1 VRILPSVFSTAA
13 ALLLT
18 VASTSAAQ
26 ATREVTGKVTQAGSS
41 VPLSDAT
48 VGILGSPVG
57 VRTNERGEYRIRVPQ
72 SDVTLLVRAI
82 GFKRG
87 GARVTATQSTADFAL
102 EKDVLQLEGVTVTGS
117 STTIEKKNAATAVS
131 TVNAEELSRAPAA
144 SLESALQGKVVG
156 TSINMNNGA
165 PGGGG
170 QVQIRGAS
178 SLIGNIQPL
187 FVVDGVVISNTTRR
201 NRQADATG
209 SLNGNEENGTNRLAD
224 INPNDIES
232 IEVLKSAAASA
243 MYGSQATN
251 GVVLITT
258 KRGKAG
264 APKFNLTQRGGAYAA
279 SRLRDSRRFETLDE
293 VLAVGSVKGNPDASA
308 AARAVCT
315 PNCPHY
321 DYQGE
326 LFGETK
332 ASYETVANFTGGIA
346 NTRYFVSGFNR
357 YEGGT
362 AMNTDAKRQ
371 SLRANV
377 DQSIGS
383 KITVGL
389 NANVLR
395 SFSQRG
401 VSNNDNTFSSPVYAF
416 GYTPG
421 IIDLQKRDAT
431 GSYMLNPFPPG
442 GLKAAS
448 NPFQTFDLMRTNE
461 DVYRMIAGGRMN
473 YAAWT
478 GNKGSLQVNASGGV
492 DRFSSENYVFAPTEL
507 QFQRPGSN
515 QGGSFPGV
523 AVQGN
528 GTELNTSFQ
537 SAAVFDWN
545 FGSLLRTTTQA
556 GIQYTDRN
564 LNDYNI
570 IGRGL
575 APQQFNAAGAAN
587 TAVTQNRQI
596 VRNQSY
602 FGQLEG
608 FLFSERLY
616 VSGAVRAERSSV
628 NGDAEKYYT
637 FPRGAASYRFTS
649 PFRGVN
655 EIKLRGSYGL
665 SGNQPNYGDRFL
677 TVTNAG
683 LIDGRPG
690 FVQAA
695 IVGNA
700 SIKPE
705 TQSETEFGTDITAWS
720 ERLRIE
726 ATYFK
731 RDINDLLVRP
741 VIAPSSGITQTTV
754 NGGTMESQGTE
765 FALTLV
771 PLQTRNFTWTSRTSH
786 TQNHAEITD
795 LGEGVLPFTLGAQG
809 GFGNAYG
816 RLRFATGYR
825 PTTIWGNQVVN
836 GAVKSNTPLADANP
850 KYLMQF
856 GNDFTYKAFALNVL
870 VDYRRGGYV
879 SNMTLNLYDEG
890 ENTWDYEQKS
900 PEAGVPLGKYRYDLW
915 NEGNTAVYLMDGS
928 YTKVREVS
936 LSWDV
941 PRSML
946 SRIRGVDNMRVNLA
960 GRNLFIISGYNGFDP
975 EVNNGGQQV
984 ARFVDLAPWP
994 PTRSMFL
1001 SFDIG
1006 F

>member
-1 VRILPSVFSTAA
+1 VRRFLSAVPLIASLIVPG
-13 ALLLT
+13 
-18 VASTSAAQ
+18 VARAQ
-26 ATREVTGKVTQAGSS
+26 ATREVTGKVTQVGTNA
-41 VPLSDAT
+41 PLADAT
-48 VGILGSPVG
+48 VGVLGSPAG
-57 VRTNERGEYRIRVPQ
+57 VRTNDRGEYRLRVPQ
-72 SDVTLLVRAI
+72 SDVTLIVRAI

-87 GARVTATQSTADFAL
+87 GSRVTATQSTADFSL

-117 STTIEKKNAATAVS
+117 ATTIEKKNAATSVS
-131 TVNAEELSRAPAA
+131 SVSAAELVRAPAT

-156 TSINMNNGA
+156 ASINMNNGA
-165 PGGGG
+165 PGGGA

-187 FVVDGVVISNTTRR
+187 FVVDGVIVSNSVRR
-201 NRQADATG
+201 TGQSAATG
-209 SLNGNEENGTNRLAD
+209 SLNSNEENGTNRIAD

-232 IEVLKSAAASA
+232 IEVLKSTAAAA
-243 MYGSQATN
+243 IYGSQATN

-258 KRGKAG
+258 KRGKSG
-264 APKFNLTQRGGAYAA
+264 SPRFNLTMRGGTYQAM
-279 SRLRDSRRFETLDE
+279 RLQDSRNFETLDE
-293 VLAVGSVKGNPDASA
+293 LLSVGATSGNPDAQA
-308 AARAVCT
+308 VARQVCT

-321 DYQGE
+321 NYQKE
-326 LFGETK
+326 LFGDTK
-332 ASYETVANFTGGIA
+332 PSYETVGSLTGGVN

-357 YEGGT
+357 YEAGT
-362 AMNTDAKRQ
+362 AMNTGAKRQ

-377 DQSIGS
+377 DQNIGS

-389 NANVLR
+389 NANMLR

-416 GYTPG
+416 GYTPAVLDMMDKNSQG
-421 IIDLQKRDAT
+421 KYAF
-431 GSYMLNPFPPG
+431 NPFPPG
-442 GLKAAS
+442 GIKGAS
-448 NPFQTFDLMRTNE
+448 NPFQTYDLMRTNE
-461 DVYRMIAGGRMN
+461 DVYRIIGGGRVN

-478 GNKGSLQVNASGGV
+478 GDKGALQLTASLGA
-492 DRFSSENYVFAPTEL
+492 DRFSNENYVYAPTSL
-507 QFQRPGSN
+507 QFQSPGAA
-515 QGGSFPGV
+515 QAGAFPGV
-523 AVQGN
+523 AIQGN

-545 FGSLLRTTTQA
+545 FGSVLRTTAQ
-556 GIQYTDRN
+556 GGVQYSDRN

-570 IGRGL
+570 TGRGL
-575 APQQFNAAGAAN
+575 APQQFNANGAAN
-587 TAVTQNRQI
+587 TTVAQTRSI

-608 FLFSERLY
+608 FLFGEKLY

-628 NGDAEKYYT
+628 NGDVNKYFTY
-637 FPRGAASYRFTS
+637 PRGAASYRFVS
-649 PFRGVN
+649 PLPFIN
-655 EIKLRGSYGL
+655 EIKLRGAYGL

-677 TVTNAG
+677 TVTNGG
-683 LIDGRPG
+683 LIDGRPA
-690 FVQAA
+690 FYQAST
-695 IVGNA
+695 VGNVN
-700 SIKPE
+700 IQPE
-705 TQSETEFGTDITAWS
+705 TQAETEFGTDITAWN
-720 ERLRIE
+720 ERIRFE
-726 ATYFK
+726 ATAF
-731 RDINDLLVRP
+731 RRNISDLLVRP
-741 VIAPSSGITQTTV
+741 VLAPSSGISQTTV
-754 NGGTMESQGTE
+754 NGGKMKSQGTE
-765 FALTLV
+765 VALTLV
-771 PLQTRNFTWTSRTSH
+771 PVQMRNFTWTSRTSH
-786 TQNHAEITD
+786 TQNYAEITS
-795 LGEGVLPFTLGAQG
+795 LGKGVLPFTIGAQG

-816 RLRFATGYR
+816 RLRFQEGARVSEIYGLVDGV
-825 PTTIWGNQVVN
+825 GN
-836 GAVKSNTPLADANP
+836 SPIADSNP

-856 GNDFTYKAFALNVL
+856 GNDFTYKAFAVNVL
-870 VDYRRGGYV
+870 VDYRRGGAV

-890 ENTWDYEQKS
+890 ENTWDYEDKS
-900 PEAGVPLGKYRYDLW
+900 PDGTTPLGKYRYDAW
-915 NEGNTAVYLMDGS
+915 SEGNTGVYVMDGS

>member
-1 VRILPSVFSTAA
+1 MRILPSVFTTAA
-13 ALLLT
+13 FLLA
-18 VASTSAAQ
+18 VATTSAAQ
-26 ATREVTGKVTQAGSS
+26 ATRDVSGKVTQAGSNT
-41 VPLSDAT
+41 PLADAT
-48 VGILGSPVG
+48 VGVLGSPTG
-57 VRTNERGEYRIRVPQ
+57 VRTNDRGEYHIRV
-72 SDVTLLVRAI
+72 SEGDVTLIVRAI

-87 GARVTATQSTADFAL
+87 QRTVPAGQSAADFSL

-117 STTIEKKNAATAVS
+117 ATTIEKKNAATAVS
-131 TVNAEELSRAPAA
+131 TVSAEQLTRAP
-144 SLESALQGKVVG
+144 SVSVENALQGKVVG
-156 TSINMNNGA
+156 ASINMNNGA
-165 PGGGG
+165 PGGGA

-187 FVVDGVVISNTTRR
+187 FVVDGVVVSNSIRR

-224 INPNDIES
+224 LNPNDIES

-258 KRGKAG
+258 KRGRAG
-264 APKFNLTQRGGAYAA
+264 APKFALTQRFGAYQ
-279 SRLRDSRRFETLDE
+279 SVRLRDSRQFETLDE
-293 VLAVGSVKGNPDASA
+293 VLDVGSVTGNPDAQA
-308 AARAVCT
+308 AAREVCT

-321 DYQGE
+321 DYQNE
-326 LFGETK
+326 LFGKTP
-332 ASYETVANFTGGIA
+332 ASYETVANLTGGAA
-346 NTRYFVSGFNR
+346 NTRYFVSGFHR
-357 YEGGT
+357 FEGGT

-377 DQSIGS
+377 DQNIGS
-383 KITVGL
+383 RITVGL
-389 NANVLR
+389 NANMLR

-401 VSNNDNTFSSPVYAF
+401 VSNNDNTFSSPIYAF

-421 IIDLQKRDAT
+421 ILNLQRKESD
-431 GSYMLNPFPPG
+431 GSYLLNPFPPG

-461 DVYRMIAGGRMN
+461 DVYRMIGGGRVN
-473 YAAWT
+473 YSAWS
-478 GNKGSLQVNASGGV
+478 NDKGSLQLNATGGV

-507 QFQRPGSN
+507 QFQRPGAN
-515 QGGSFPGV
+515 QAGSFPGV

-537 SAAVFDWN
+537 TAAVFDWS

-575 APQQFNAAGAAN
+575 TPQQYNAAGASN

-602 FGQLEG
+602 FGQVEG
-608 FLFSERLY
+608 FMFGEKLY

-628 NGDAEKYYT
+628 NGDPHRYYT
-637 FPRGAASYRFTS
+637 FPRGAASYRFVS

-655 EIKLRGSYGL
+655 EIKVRGSYGL

-677 TVTNAG
+677 TVTNGG

-695 IVGNA
+695 VVGNA
-700 SIKPE
+700 NIKPE
-705 TQSETEFGTDITAWS
+705 TQAESELGTDITAWS
-720 ERLRIE
+720 ERLHLE
-726 ATYFK
+726 GTYF
-731 RDINDLLVRP
+731 RRNITDLLVRP

-754 NGGTMESQGTE
+754 NGGTMKAEGTE

-771 PLQTRNFTWTSRTSH
+771 PVQTRDFTWTSRTSH
-786 TQNHAEITD
+786 TQNYSEITD
-795 LGEGVLPFTLGAQG
+795 LGDGVLPFTIGAQG
-809 GFGNAYG
+809 GFGNGYG

-825 PTTIWGNQVVN
+825 PTTIWGNQNVDGTVT
-836 GAVKSNTPLADANP
+836 GNTPLADANP

-856 GNDFTYKAFALNVL
+856 GNDFTYKALSLNVL

-890 ENTWDYEQKS
+890 ENTWDYEEKS
-900 PEAGVPLGKYRYDLW
+900 PDPGKPLGKYRYDMW
-915 NEGNTAVYLMDGS
+915 NDGNTAVYLMDGS
-928 YTKVREVS
+928 YTKVREIS

-941 PRSML
+941 PRSLL
-946 SRIRGVDNMRVNLA
+946 SRMRGVDNMRVNLA

-994 PTRSMFL
+994 PTRSIFF